1 MSVALRRQGVGAVMA
16 IAKTSSEIQR
26 QAKHPRRLRLSK
38 SQGGVT
44 VLFAGKSTQT
54 PPTQKHQ
61 NANYHENEGAQRC
74 IRLGEATG
82 RDESRPYGNGV
93 GRKFRYASEPP
104 PSLREYASLV
114 RRGGRR
120 SLTGWF
126 EHSRRGAFV
135 LAWTNYPANPKTP
148 KHPLSRKIRELS
160 DTSNL
165 ARRPGVMNLAPT
177 GTGWDAN
184 FATLLNHLPR
194 CASTPPW

>member
-38 SQGGVT
+38 SQGGAT

-74 IRLGEATG
+74 IRLGEETG

-120 SLTGWF
+120 SLTGWS
-126 EHSRRGAFV
+126 EHSRREGSCCRMDE
-135 LAWTNYPANPKTP
+135 LPLHRPIPHPADQFK
-148 KHPLSRKIRELS
+148 
-160 DTSNL
+160 
-165 ARRPGVMNLAPT
+165 
-177 GTGWDAN
+177 
-184 FATLLNHLPR
+184 ATLDPKLLENVVDMTLRRGLCHHQP
-194 CASTPPW
+194 C

>member
-38 SQGGVT
+38 SQGGAT

-61 NANYHENEGAQRC
+61 NANYHENEGTQRH
-74 IRLGEATG
+74 IKLGEATG

-104 PSLREYASLV
+104 PSLREYPSLV

-126 EHSRRGAFV
+126 EHSRRGGIC
-135 LAWTNYPANPKTP
+135 
-148 KHPLSRKIRELS
+148 SRMDE
-160 DTSNL
+160 
-165 ARRPGVMNLAPT
+165 
-177 GTGWDAN
+177 
-184 FATLLNHLPR
+184 LPR
-194 CASTPPW
+194 HSPIPNPPDQLKPALDA

>member
-38 SQGGVT
+38 SQGGAT

-61 NANYHENEGAQRC
+61 NANYHENEGTQRH
-74 IRLGEATG
+74 IKLGEATG
-82 RDESRPYGNGV
+82 RDESRPYENGV

-126 EHSRRGAFV
+126 EHSRRGGYLFSHGRA
-135 LAWTNYPANPKTP
+135 
-148 KHPLSRKIRELS
+148 
-160 DTSNL
+160 
-165 ARRPGVMNLAPT
+165 
-177 GTGWDAN
+177 
-184 FATLLNHLPR
+184 
-194 CASTPPW
+194 TPPQPDPQPTRPTQTGS